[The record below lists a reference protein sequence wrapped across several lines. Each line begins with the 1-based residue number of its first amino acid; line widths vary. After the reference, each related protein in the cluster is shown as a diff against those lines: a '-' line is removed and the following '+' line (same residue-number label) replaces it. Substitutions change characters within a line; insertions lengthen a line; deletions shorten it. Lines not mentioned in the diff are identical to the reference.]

1 MVLTP
6 DALGGNVL
14 TNNAVIALFD
24 ALGYLLMGYML
35 NRLGR
40 VRHLRLVSEMMFDS
54 LIYHRQDKDTLKVLH
69 SLQSVSH

>member
-6 DALGGNVL
+6 DALGGNFL
-14 TNNAVIALFD
+14 INNAVIALFD

-40 VRHLRLVSEMMFDS
+40 VRHLRLVSED
-54 LIYHRQDKDTLKVLH
+54 
-69 SLQSVSH
+69 

>member
-35 NRLGR
+35 NRNIYFEE
-40 VRHLRLVSEMMFDS
+40 LR
-54 LIYHRQDKDTLKVLH
+54 I
-69 SLQSVSH
+69 SVDHP

>member
-40 VRHLRLVSEMMFDS
+40 VRHLRLASDQIFDS
-54 LIYHRQDKDTLKVLH
+54 MIYHRQDKDTKKVLH
-69 SLQSVSH
+69 SLQSV

>member
-6 DALGGNVL
+6 DELGGNIL

-40 VRHLRLVSEMMFDS
+40 VRHLRLVFYFIC
-54 LIYHRQDKDTLKVLH
+54 LQFLNQLQD
-69 SLQSVSH
+69 

>member
-40 VRHLRLVSEMMFDS
+40 VRHLRFVSSKFNLHFDW
-54 LIYHRQDKDTLKVLH
+54 LTNH
-69 SLQSVSH
+69 

>member
-6 DALGGNVL
+6 DELGGNIL

-40 VRHLRLVSEMMFDS
+40 VRHLRLVFYFD
-54 LIYHRQDKDTLKVLH
+54 LFAVLE
-69 SLQSVSH
+69 

>member
-40 VRHLRLVSEMMFDS
+40 VRHLRLVSEMIFDS
-54 LIYHRQDKDTLKVLH
+54 LIYHRQDEDTLKVLH

>member
-14 TNNAVIALFD
+14 TNIAVIALFD

-40 VRHLRLVSEMMFDS
+40 VRHLRLVSDQI
-54 LIYHRQDKDTLKVLH
+54 LI
-69 SLQSVSH
+69 S

>member
-6 DALGGNVL
+6 NALGGNFL
-14 TNNAVIALFD
+14 INNAVIALFD

-40 VRHLRLVSEMMFDS
+40 VRHLRLVSEELS
-54 LIYHRQDKDTLKVLH
+54 AILIGQRNKSKTH
-69 SLQSVSH
+69 